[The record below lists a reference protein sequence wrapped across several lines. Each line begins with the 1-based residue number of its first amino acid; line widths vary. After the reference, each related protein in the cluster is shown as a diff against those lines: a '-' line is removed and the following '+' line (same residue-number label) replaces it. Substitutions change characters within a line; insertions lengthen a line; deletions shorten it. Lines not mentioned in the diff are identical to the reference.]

1 MSKLKELIDRLC
13 PDGVEYKTLGELG
26 IFERGNGLQK
36 KDFTESGIGCIHYGQ
51 IYTYYNTFATAT
63 KSFVSESLA
72 KKLLPIFPGNLVI
85 ACTSE
90 NVEDVG
96 KAVAWLGTET
106 IVTGGHSVVFR
117 HSLNPKYVAYF
128 FQTENFFTQKKKFAF
143 GAKVIDIKAAD
154 LAKIVIPVP
163 PIEVQEEIVKILDR
177 FADYAAELQAELQ
190 ARKEQYEYYRNLLLT
205 FNSSACGCGTDG
217 EQEIKVTTWGGHSYE
232 IIWKTMGEI
241 CEIRGRIGFR
251 GYTRK
256 DIVSKGKGAI
266 SLSPSNIINGSLSL
280 ESLTYISW
288 EKYNESPEI
297 MVDEGD
303 VIFTKTASVGKTTI
317 IKNLREKTTINP
329 QLVVLK
335 KIKCNPHFLSFLL
348 NGAYFQNEVK
358 KLTGIGSVP
367 NIPQSSLAQIRIPIP
382 PLELQER
389 IASILDRFET
399 LVNDLTQGLP
409 AEIAAV
415 KEQYEYYRNKL
426 LTFKEL
432 SA

>member
-1 MSKLKELIDRLC
+1 MSRLKELIDHLC
-13 PDGVEYKTLGELG
+13 PNGVEYKPLGELG
-26 IFERGNGLQK
+26 TFERGNGLQK

-63 KSFVSESLA
+63 KSFVSEALA
-72 KKLLPIFPGNLVI
+72 NKLLPIFPGNLVI

-106 IVTGGHSVVFR
+106 IVTGGHSAVFR

-143 GAKVIDIKAAD
+143 GAKVIDIKTAD

-163 PIEVQEEIVKILDR
+163 PIEVQEEIVRILDI
-177 FADYAAELQAELQ
+177 FSAHAAELQAELQ

-205 FNSSACGCGTDG
+205 FNPSACGCGTDG
-217 EQEIKVTTWGGHSYE
+217 EQEIKVTTWGGYSYE

-241 CEIRGRIGFR
+241 GKFIRGNGLQKKDFTDSGVGCIHYGQI
-251 GYTRK
+251 YTHYGTFATKTKSYVSNDFAKKLRK
-256 DIVSKGKGAI
+256 AKYGDLIIATTSENVEDVGKAVAWLGTDEIAI
-266 SLSPSNIINGSLSL
+266 SGDSYVFSHDQNPKFIAYLLQTHRFLQFKRMNVSGTKVTRISGESL
-280 ESLTYISW
+280 E
-288 EKYNESPEI
+288 KY
-297 MVDEGD
+297 
-303 VIFTKTASVGKTTI
+303 
-317 IKNLREKTTINP
+317 L
-329 QLVVLK
+329 
-335 KIKCNPHFLSFLL
+335 
-348 NGAYFQNEVK
+348 
-358 KLTGIGSVP
+358 
-367 NIPQSSLAQIRIPIP
+367 IPIP
-382 PLELQER
+382 PIELQEK
-389 IASILDRFET
+389 IVAILDRFET

-426 LTFKEL
+426 LTFRK
-432 SA
+432 AY